1 MDVKLLTWLRK
12 ALIDQA
18 FIGDDGIE
26 DNVGDSDEDED
37 NVTGDDDQGLVD
49 NNPSKSSSSL
59 EL

>member
-1 MDVKLLTWLRK
+1 LRK

>member
-1 MDVKLLTWLRK
+1 MHSEMTWLRK
-12 ALIDQA
+12 ALVEQA

-26 DNVGDSDEDED
+26 DNVGDSVEDED
-37 NVTGDDDQGLVD
+37 NVTGDVDQGLVD